1 MKGEVDH
8 LIKLKQLRR
17 TIEEGLTKDLAED
30 HGLVS
35 FVDDS
40 GLRQTAAL
48 AFSDTP
54 RLMRSL
60 LAVDTSLR
68 CAYVGWGRNYR
79 ARARIYFFVAL
90 GMGLRSDEFARSI

>member
-1 MKGEVDH
+1 MGATHFLMKT
-8 LIKLKQLRR
+8 LPK
-17 TIEEGLTKDLAED
+17 A
-30 HGLVS
+30 
-35 FVDDS
+35 
-40 GLRQTAAL
+40 
-48 AFSDTP
+48 TP